1 MRISCLLLMMMM
13 FLMSNGTQAQQAK
26 SGCTD
31 PAASNFDA
39 NAKTNDGS
47 CIYPAT
53 RIDPRS
59 LFRMPEGLQEQS
71 GMVWWDG
78 LLWVHNDGGH
88 PPVLYALDSSGTSM
102 KRRVLLKGATNIDW
116 EDMSQ
121 DEHFLYI
128 ADAGNNSNGARQD
141 LCVYRI
147 RKEALR
153 DTTSEYSVDA
163 EKIEFL
169 FEDQPWPPVVQPAN
183 TTDFDVEA
191 MIVRNGKIHLFT
203 KQWTGKKTTIY
214 TLEAAPGKQQ
224 LARKSGTLDSEGLIT
239 GAAADPA
246 GKVLVL
252 TGYTPLLSRFI
263 WLLYD
268 FKGDDFFGGNHRL
281 IRLNGPGQ
289 TESVC
294 FPEADRLFIGSE
306 RFRILP
312 DRMESLW
319 LGDLLAPFRAH
330 AAKLLELH

>member
-1 MRISCLLLMMMM
+1 MRRNLWLPLVAL
-13 FLMSNGTQAQQAK
+13 FLTDAGVCAQEAK

-39 NAKTNDGS
+39 NAKRNDGS
-47 CIYPAT
+47 CFYTAA

-71 GMVWWDG
+71 GMIWWDG

-88 PPVLYALDSSGTSM
+88 PPVILALDTGSTV
-102 KRRVLLKGATNIDW
+102 KRRISLKGATNIDW

-121 DEHFLYI
+121 DEHFIYV
-128 ADAGNNSNGARQD
+128 ADAGNNSSGARQD

-153 DTTSEYSVDA
+153 DTTTEHSVDA
-163 EKIEFL
+163 EKIEFR
-169 FEDQPWPPVVQPAN
+169 FEDQPWPPLAQPAN

-191 MIVRNGKIHLFT
+191 MIVLNGKIYLFT

-214 TLEAAPGKQQ
+214 TLDVVPGKQQ
-224 LARKSGTLDSEGLIT
+224 LARKSRTLDSEGLIT
-239 GAAADPA
+239 GAALDPS

-268 FKGDDFFGGNHRL
+268 FRGDDFFGGNHRL
-281 IRLNGPGQ
+281 IRLNRQGQ
-289 TESVC
+289 TESAC
-294 FPEADRLFIGSE
+294 FPEPDRLYIGSE

-330 AAKLLELH
+330 AAKLQE